1 MKISE
6 IKDKGLR
13 ELAELRRKQDNLNS
27 DFLIDAF
34 GWINTLEGGD
44 YWNDVYE
51 GIITTLDK
59 EPTVEWDNSKV
70 NENLLK
76 ENESLKKQIEDL
88 EVINSSWEKEMELQL
103 KYSAWE
109 RKDKRKLI
117 AMLEKI

>member
-13 ELAELRRKQDNLNS
+13 ELAELRRKQDDRS
-27 DFLIDAF
+27 TDFLIRAF
-34 GWINTLEGGD
+34 VWDDTLEGDD
-44 YWNDVYE
+44 YWTDVYE
-51 GIITTLDK
+51 GRITTLPILK
-59 EPTVEWDNSKV
+59 MEWDNSKV

-109 RKDKRKLI
+109 RKEKRKLI
-117 AMLEKI
+117 ALLEKI